1 MSDDS
6 EIPALGLPSDIT
18 FDPQFPP
25 LPRTL
30 AEVTRLLDEE
40 DSTSVNAL
48 KEIVRADP
56 VVAPLV
62 LRRVNSAYYGLR
74 RHVTQLD
81 KAIVLLGFGEV
92 YDIVETASLIQ
103 LEDLF
108 ESEESI
114 TVFYQILR
122 NSIGTAA
129 FARFLARYVDL
140 GRSRYAYTAGLLHSV
155 GQLVLLYNV
164 ADSYEGLWWSDEG
177 LRAPSPEEEEA
188 IYGSSYA
195 DIGATAADQWSFPK
209 VHVAVIQYHVN
220 PEAIHERREWYPLA
234 LIVRAAMGVRSQL
247 LQGSRPDESNPTGRW
262 PYNESLKRLAE
273 MQDVALFDVQRAL
286 RGQANEVEAYTKM
299 ALQE

>member
-1 MSDDS
+1 MSHDS
-6 EIPALGLPSDIT
+6 GTPALGLPSDIS

-40 DSTSVNAL
+40 DRTSVHAL

-74 RHVTQLD
+74 RHVTELD
-81 KAIVLLGFGEV
+81 KAIVLLGFDEV

-108 ESEESI
+108 ESEESV

-129 FARFLARYVDL
+129 FARFLGRYVDL
-140 GRSRYAYTAGLLHSV
+140 GRSRYAYTAGLLHTV

-164 ADSYEGLWWSDEG
+164 AESYEGLWWSDAG
-177 LRAPSPEEEEA
+177 LRAPSPEEEKA
-188 IYGSSYA
+188 IYGSNYA
-195 DIGATAADQWSFPK
+195 DIGATAADRWSFPK
-209 VHVAVIQYHVN
+209 VHVAVIQYHIE
-220 PEAIHERREWYPLA
+220 PEGISDRREWYPLA
-234 LIVRAAMGVRSQL
+234 LTVRSAQRARSQL
-247 LQGSRPDESNPTGRW
+247 VDGIRPEGNPTGRW
-262 PYNESLKRLAE
+262 PYDESLRTLAE
-273 MQDVALFDVQRAL
+273 MQEVPLFDLQRAL
-286 RGQANEVEAYTKM
+286 RGQANEVEAYTEM